1 MTMNK
6 YLCFITILIFSF
18 QSLPAQDN
26 SGFGFYQPD
35 RSIPCVTPEQHE
47 HITEAINRSRE
58 ELQQKGMLPATQER
72 EFSTL
77 FDWPLG
83 LNNGLDDYGYHGISN
98 FVDQNAEYPNLIL
111 DYQCGG
117 RSYDLSSGYN
127 HAGTDFFTWPFSWY
141 KMDNDQVKVV
151 AGAAGVIVY
160 KSDGNFDRNCGFDNG
175 DWNAVYV
182 QHADGS
188 VAWYGHLKNGSLT
201 NKSVGATVAI
211 GEYLGIVGSSGNST
225 GPHLHLEIYDS
236 GGNLIDPYSGNC
248 NSLNG
253 ESWWLDQRPYYDS
266 GLNALRIQSEPAI
279 FPACPQTETL
289 NEKNQFCGGDVVYY
303 TAYYRDQLPKQE
315 AFYKVYRPN
324 NSIYEQWTQTFD
336 VFYSASWW
344 YWSYALPAN
353 PPTGTWTFEIVYEG
367 ETYERFFD
375 VIGTTTI
382 TPSGNTTFCEGGNVT
397 LSAPVG
403 YYGFEYQWK
412 KDGDDIAG
420 ATSSTFEATES
431 GSYTC
436 EVSIP
441 NSCAAT
447 SNTISVNVES
457 APQVTVTADGPLE
470 FCEGESVTL
479 TSSPGTEYAWNN
491 GETTQ
496 SISTD
501 APGPYAVTVTNAGGC
516 TGVSETYT
524 VIVNPLPVVELGD
537 DIIFLDG
544 ADTTLTAG
552 GDDLTYL
559 WSTGESESSIFVSA
573 DGIYS
578 VTVTDFNG
586 CTATDEV
593 EIITTSSTAKLSAL
607 YGITIYPNPV
617 DDILNIRSKSL
628 PIRQIRLYDSIG
640 RILLEDGAYTSD
652 DTFISLDVEALT
664 PGVYYV
670 FIRNDVFRGSVKVVK
685 L

>member
-1 MTMNK
+1 MNK
-6 YLCFITILIFSF
+6 YSCFIVILLFLCH
-18 QSLPAQDN
+18 SLLAQDN

-35 RSIPCVTPEQHE
+35 RSVPCVTPEQHE
-47 HITEAINRSRE
+47 HITKEINRSRE
-58 ELQQKGMLPATQER
+58 ELQQKGILPAIQQR
-72 EFSTL
+72 EFTTL
-77 FDWPLG
+77 FEWPLG

-98 FVDQNAEYPNLIL
+98 FVDQNAAFPNMIL

-127 HAGTDFFTWPFSWY
+127 HAGTDFYTWPFSWY

-151 AGAAGVIVY
+151 AGAAGTIVY
-160 KSDGNFDRNCGFDNG
+160 KSDGNYDRNCGFNSDN
-175 DWNAVYV
+175 WNAVYV

-201 NKSVGATVAI
+201 GKSVGETVAS

-225 GPHLHLEIYDS
+225 GPHLHFEIYDA

-266 GLNALRIQSEPAI
+266 GLNALRTHSEPAI
-279 FPACPQTETL
+279 FPVCPETETI
-289 NEKNQFCGGDVVYY
+289 NEKNQFCDGDVVYY

-324 NSIYEQWTQTFD
+324 NSIYQQWTQTFD
-336 VFYSASWW
+336 VFYSSSWW
-344 YWSYALPAN
+344 YWWYTLPSN

-375 VIGTTTI
+375 VIGTTSI

-397 LSAPVG
+397 LSAPIG
-403 YYGFEYQWK
+403 YYGFQYQWK
-412 KDGDDIAG
+412 KDGDDIVG
-420 ATSSTFEATES
+420 ANNSTYEATES
-431 GSYTC
+431 GAYTC

-441 NSCAAT
+441 NSCSTT
-447 SNTISVNVES
+447 SNTITVNVES
-457 APQVTVTADGPLE
+457 APQVTVSADGPLE

-479 TSSPGTEYAWNN
+479 TSSPGADFLWSN

-501 APGPYAVTVTNAGGC
+501 EPGNYAVTVTNAEGC
-516 TGVSETYT
+516 TGASETYM
-524 VIVNPLPVVELGD
+524 VIVNPFPTVDLGD

-552 GDDLTYL
+552 GDDLNYL
-559 WSTGESESSIFVSA
+559 WSNGETSSSIFVST

-586 CTATDEV
+586 CTASDEV
-593 EIITTSSTAKLSAL
+593 EIITPSSTADLFDF
-607 YGITIYPNPV
+607 YGITIYPNPMDEV
-617 DDILNIRSKSL
+617 LNIRSKS
-628 PIRQIRLYDSIG
+628 IRIGQVRLYDSLG
-640 RILLEDGAYTSD
+640 RMLIEDGAYTAD
-652 DTFISLDVEALT
+652 DNYISLNVAELT
-664 PGVYYV
+664 PGMYFV
-670 FIRNDVFRGSVKVVK
+670 FIKNDVFQVSVKVAK
-685 L
+685 R

>member
-1 MTMNK
+1 MKKLFFFTTFLLLPLF
-6 YLCFITILIFSF
+6 YLH
-18 QSLPAQDN
+18 AQDN
-26 SGFGFYQPD
+26 MGSGYYQPD
-35 RSIPCVTPEQHE
+35 RTTPCVTPEQHE
-47 HITEAINRSRE
+47 HITKSINKSRE
-58 ELQQKGMLPATQER
+58 ELQQKGILPATQER
-72 EFSTL
+72 EFTTL
-77 FDWPLG
+77 FEWPLG
-83 LNNGLDDYGYHGISN
+83 LHNGLDDYGYHGISN
-98 FVDQNAEYPNLIL
+98 FVDQNPEYPNLIL
-111 DYQCGG
+111 DYQCGS

-127 HAGTDFFTWPFSWY
+127 HAGTDFYTWPFSWY
-141 KMDNDQVKVV
+141 KMDHDQVKVV
-151 AGAAGVIVY
+151 AGAAGIIVY
-160 KSDGNFDRNCGFDNG
+160 KSDGNFDRNCGFNSG
-175 DWNAVYV
+175 NWNAVYV

-201 NKSVGATVAI
+201 TKAVGEAVAS

-266 GLNALRIQSEPAI
+266 GLNALRTHSEPAI
-279 FPACPQTETL
+279 FPVCPETETL

-303 TAYYRDQLPKQE
+303 TAYYRDQLPKQD
-315 AFYKVYRPN
+315 AVYKVYRPN
-324 NSIYEQWTQTFD
+324 NSIYQQWTQTFD
-336 VFYSASWW
+336 TYYSSSWW
-344 YWSYALPAN
+344 YWWYTLPPN
-353 PPTGTWTFEIVYEG
+353 PPTGIWTFEIVYEG

-397 LSAPVG
+397 LSAPPG
-403 YYGFEYQWK
+403 HYGFEYQWK

-420 ATSSTFEATES
+420 ANNATFEASES
-431 GSYTC
+431 GAYTC

-441 NSCAAT
+441 NSCSTT

-457 APQVTVTADGPLE
+457 APLVNVTADGPLA

-479 TSSPGTEYAWNN
+479 TSSPGAEYLWSN

-501 APGPYAVTVTNAGGC
+501 VPGNYAVTVTNAGGC

-524 VIVNPLPVVELGD
+524 VIVHPLPVVDLGD
-537 DIIFLDG
+537 AIIFLDG
-544 ADTTLTAG
+544 ADTVLTAG

-559 WSTGESESSIFVSA
+559 WSTGETESSIFVSA

-578 VTVTDFNG
+578 VTVTDLNG
-586 CTATDEV
+586 CTASDEV
-593 EIITTSSTAKLSAL
+593 EIITTSSTADLAEL

-617 DDILNIRSKSL
+617 DDILSIRSKSL
-628 PIRQIRLYDSIG
+628 PIGQIRLYDTLG
-640 RILLEDGAYTSD
+640 RMMIDGGGYKSD
-652 DTFISLDVEALT
+652 DTYISLDVEELT

-670 FIRNDVFRGSVKVVK
+670 YIQNDVFRGSVKVVK
-685 L
+685 K